1 MAGLEADA
9 PGNLAQTLSDLE
21 ARRDEQFLVV
31 ETQARRDQ
39 DTSEAER
46 DLRAT
51 EDELALLSARIK
63 AGDTGQRQS

>member
-46 DLRAT
+46 DLRAI
-51 EDELALLSARIK
+51 EDELALLGARIK